1 MKFRGLAV
9 VAILLCVQTALF
21 AQRDRISSSIDRSR
35 IAVLS
40 GNIHAKAQ
48 AQYDQGPADPF
59 LAIENVTL
67 RLKSSPEQQGLLDR
81 LLAEQQDP
89 SSANFHKWVTPEQY
103 ADRFGVS
110 SGDMA
115 KIISWLQ
122 AEGLKVNEV
131 ARSRHWISFSS
142 TVGQA
147 ASASQ

>member
-81 LLAEQQDP
+81 FRVADIGKSTCRP
-89 SSANFHKWVTPEQY
+89 SSSARLPCMPTAMGH
-103 ADRFGVS
+103 RGGRSGCRGS
-110 SGDMA
+110 S
-115 KIISWLQ
+115 
-122 AEGLKVNEV
+122 
-131 ARSRHWISFSS
+131 
-142 TVGQA
+142 
-147 ASASQ
+147 